1 MERIGDE
8 IRRELSRSGGGQALA
23 LAEIAAAWP
32 RAVGETVARQAWPL
46 RLARDGTLHVATS
59 SATWAFELDR
69 LAGEVTERLAAELG
83 DSAPPGIRFRVGPV
97 PEPGAAEPAASVLA
111 GVAPEVAPE
120 VAAAAAA
127 AASAI
132 EDPELRRLV
141 SQAARASIARARSGR
156 AF

>member
-23 LAEIAAAWP
+23 LADITAAWP

-69 LAGEVTERLAAELG
+69 LAGDVGERLAAELEAP
-83 DSAPPGIRFRVGPV
+83 APPRIRFRVGPV
-97 PEPGAAEPAASVLA
+97 PEPGAAGTVSTTSPAD
-111 GVAPEVAPE
+111 APEVPSD
-120 VAAAAAA
+120 VAAAADA

-141 SQAARASIARARSGR
+141 AQAARTSLARARSGR